1 MGTLSY
7 RGTPP
12 DPRGLRPVTAGAVTR
27 NLLFTFQ
34 LIAIF
39 AEANSEIM
47 DAGSL
52 AKYIKEMIGDR
63 DKVKVPGLG
72 VFYARMMP
80 ARFSDNR
87 TTIYPPY
94 RRMSFRKEEVD
105 AGAGG
110 EFVEFVAD
118 KAGLSREDADTEIS
132 WCTGRIKSELSGS
145 RSCILPGLGE
155 MRANSRN
162 DYFFVPDDDLD
173 IFPDG
178 LGLEPVCIKMNQE
191 APEPAPEI
199 PEPVSDTVRERG
211 GAAGSSRPGEPAADG
226 KGSDARRPEPEPEP
240 EPEPAPAPKR
250 RSPLPWILLAI
261 LGLIILVIL
270 FVYLFH
276 DSIPALDN
284 LLNRMLY
291 SAEERELLG
300 F

>member
-1 MGTLSY
+1 
-7 RGTPP
+7 
-12 DPRGLRPVTAGAVTR
+12 
-27 NLLFTFQ
+27 
-34 LIAIF
+34 
-39 AEANSEIM
+39 M

-63 DKVKVPGLG
+63 DKVEVPGLG

-105 AGAGG
+105 AAAGG

-118 KAGLSREDADTEIS
+118 KAGLSREDAETEIS
-132 WCTGRIKSELSGS
+132 WCVGRIKSELSGS
-145 RSCILPGLGE
+145 RSCLLPGLGE

-191 APEPAPEI
+191 APEAAPEI

-226 KGSDARRPEPEPEP
+226 KGPDARRPEPEPEP
-240 EPEPAPAPKR
+240 APEEPAPEPEKTAEPEQPSAPEPPAAPKR
-250 RSPLPWILLAI
+250 RSPLPWILLAF

-291 SAEERELLG
+291 SAEERERLG

>member
-1 MGTLSY
+1 
-7 RGTPP
+7 
-12 DPRGLRPVTAGAVTR
+12 
-27 NLLFTFQ
+27 
-34 LIAIF
+34 
-39 AEANSEIM
+39 M

-63 DKVKVPGLG
+63 DRVGVASLG

-94 RRMSFRKEEVD
+94 RRMSFRKEEVGAE
-105 AGAGG
+105 AGN
-110 EFVEFVAD
+110 EFTEFVAD
-118 KAGLSREDADTEIS
+118 KAGLSHEDAETEIS
-132 WCTGRIKSELSGS
+132 WCVGRIKSELSGS
-145 RSCILPGLGE
+145 RYCLLPGLGE

-191 APEPAPEI
+191 ATEVASESS
-199 PEPVSDTVRERG
+199 EPVSDTARESS
-211 GAAGSSRPGEPAADG
+211 GAAGSSRLRELAADG
-226 KGSDARRPEPEPEP
+226 KGSGARRPEPETQPEP
-240 EPEPAPAPKR
+240 QPVAEPKPAPEPAPRPKKR
-250 RSPLPWILLAI
+250 RTVLWIVLGILGFIVLVLLA
-261 LGLIILVIL
+261 
-270 FVYLFH
+270 VYLLH

-284 LLNRMLY
+284 LLNRILY
-291 SAEERELLG
+291 NAEERQLLG

>member
-1 MGTLSY
+1 
-7 RGTPP
+7 
-12 DPRGLRPVTAGAVTR
+12 
-27 NLLFTFQ
+27 
-34 LIAIF
+34 
-39 AEANSEIM
+39 M

-63 DKVKVPGLG
+63 DKVEVPGLG

-118 KAGLSREDADTEIS
+118 KAGLSREDAETEIS
-132 WCTGRIKSELSGS
+132 WCVGRIKSELSGS

-191 APEPAPEI
+191 VPEVAPEI

-211 GAAGSSRPGEPAADG
+211 GAAGSSRPGELAADG

-240 EPEPAPAPKR
+240 EHEPAPAPKR

-261 LGLIILVIL
+261 FGLIILVIL